1 MKMEMILMIKRMEM
15 MMVGMKLMMMVMK
28 MIKMKIMVMIRK
40 LFSST
45 NYVLV
50 TVLSTK
56 DTKFNKA
63 ALPILS
69 YLIRTQC
76 GAYHHSLFKRRGV
89 IGWAIRFIQVFHNI
103 LQKNPNETFGQSST
117 SCHSHN

>member
-1 MKMEMILMIKRMEM
+1 M
-15 MMVGMKLMMMVMK
+15 MMK
-28 MIKMKIMVMIRK
+28 MIKMEMTVVMKMMVMIRK

-76 GAYHHSLFKRRGV
+76 STYHHSLFKLGGV

-103 LQKNPNETFGQSST
+103 LQKNPNEPSGQSST

>member
-1 MKMEMILMIKRMEM
+1 
-15 MMVGMKLMMMVMK
+15 MMVMK
-28 MIKMKIMVMIRK
+28 LMVVMKMMVMIRK
-40 LFSST
+40 LFLST

-56 DTKFNKA
+56 DTRFNKA

-76 GAYHHSLFKRRGV
+76 GTYHHSLFKRGGV
-89 IGWAIRFIQVFHNI
+89 IGSAIRFIQVSHNI
-103 LQKNPNETFGQSST
+103 LQKNPNEAIGQSST
-117 SCHSHN
+117 SCYSHN